1 MHLISRQADAVVDE
15 IAAID
20 RAQGRI
26 GVENIGRPPLDC
38 RVRKES
44 LELIR
49 AARDRAHGDS
59 GLAWFDSEVNPGRAG
74 RNRNFRHDISSVN
87 SAGFHLGRYDPHG
100 QATKDGKPDI
110 RGRNQWRPG
119 PPPDEDRSVSPAL
132 YEEFR
137 FLPSTV
143 APTAGESPETSQ
155 KLRSD
160 RQQEQRKMS
169 NEISNRPATARRFG
183 SSWLG

>member
-1 MHLISRQADAVVDE
+1 M
-15 IAAID
+15 
-20 RAQGRI
+20 
-26 GVENIGRPPLDC
+26 
-38 RVRKES
+38 
-44 LELIR
+44 
-49 AARDRAHGDS
+49 
-59 GLAWFDSEVNPGRAG
+59 NPGRAG
-74 RNRNFRHDISSVN
+74 RAYNRDFGHNISSVN

-100 QATKDGKPDI
+100 QVTKDGKPDI

-143 APTAGESPETSQ
+143 APTAGESPEASP
-155 KLRSD
+155 KLRFRSIGPTLDQWSD